1 MCISLGM
8 LTLTATVALK
18 QNKLV
23 SKASATIPFQSKGN
37 NDLIMCRAQV
47 SNLVLDKKLVHYS

>member
-8 LTLTATVALK
+8 LTLTATVTLK

-37 NDLIMCRAQV
+37 NDLIMCRAKV

>member
-1 MCISLGM
+1 MCISLGIS
-8 LTLTATVALK
+8 TLTVTVVLK

-37 NDLIMCRAQV
+37 NDLIMCRAKV
-47 SNLVLDKKLVHYS
+47 SNLVLEKKLVHYS